1 MTPHAKR
8 CESYGSA
15 SSRRQSI
22 LNASRT
28 RVCGDRSNRRR
39 DRASSNTHRAGVTRR
54 LGRLALG
61 ADLRRV
67 SLAEVILELVNHERA
82 TDDGVRP
89 RERNLRVFNRKIAP
103 RGARVD
109 VSEIARVSHRIRRRA
124 VIHLVRVKVRSRG
137 HAPVRGVTE
146 LVNVQTVLPR
156 SEAGDGTHDF
166 RRAVAVLAQLEHA
179 AHAGGTREHAHR
191 ALRPFP
197 RSNAR
202 RQSPR
207 TTTARRPV
215 PRVARRPVPRVARRP
230 PRRPPTRARR
240 TFSPALARVTCRPLD
255 RAKRSR
261 LRRSRRARASV
272 PDPPIV
278 IIAIVIAIVI
288 AIITHARASSRCDRS
303 RGRRHDISIAS
314 SIARTA

>member
-156 SEAGDGTHDF
+156 GEAGDGTHDF
-166 RRAVAVLAQLEHA
+166 RRAVAVLAQLKHA

-215 PRVARRPVPRVARRP
+215 PRVARRP

-255 RAKRSR
+255 RAPRSR

-272 PDPPIV
+272 HDPPIV
-278 IIAIVIAIVI
+278 IIAIVIAIII
-288 AIITHARASSRCDRS
+288 AIITHARASSRRDPS
-303 RGRRHDISIAS
+303 RERLHDISIAS

>member
-28 RVCGDRSNRRR
+28 HVCGDRSNRRR

-156 SEAGDGTHDF
+156 GEAGDGTHDF
-166 RRAVAVLAQLEHA
+166 RRAVAVLAQLKHA

-215 PRVARRPVPRVARRP
+215 PRVARRP

-255 RAKRSR
+255 RAPRSR

-272 PDPPIV
+272 HDPPIV
-278 IIAIVIAIVI
+278 IIAIIIIAIVIAIII
-288 AIITHARASSRCDRS
+288 AIITHARASSHRDRS
-303 RGRRHDISIAS
+303 RERLHDISIAS